1 MKQLQ
6 PMAFLLGLFLFNQLV
21 AQPDIAWQ
29 RCYGSSGFDAFTDV
43 KLLNDNGFI
52 ACIDYSVSDFDAA
65 GLYEFLSP
73 ATLVRFDSS
82 FNIQWYSSFGG
93 FDGASA
99 FMEVKTLPDG
109 GFIGFGYTYATDGDF
124 TDNHGDT
131 DIILVRTDSLGQ
143 KIWSK
148 CYGGP
153 YNDFSS
159 NFITTKDNG
168 YLLCGYS
175 NGSGGDIPGHY
186 GSSFSDDVVVI
197 KTDSMGNILWSKH
210 FGTSGDDSPL
220 SNPIEIDRGY
230 YILNLVCTADD
241 YDMEGVGGDII
252 KRWLLKLDSLG
263 NIVDEHIIAGEADI
277 YAIALTRMVAAG
289 DFIYQTTASNP
300 YTTIFEDVTG
310 IGGLYDGALAIFNQ
324 NLDFVDLKVFGGT
337 GADFLD
343 RCIIDDYGNIFLLG
357 LSTSFDGDLSG
368 NYNMGKDFDYWLLKL
383 KPDLE
388 IEWSMNFGGGGNSE
402 SAGGNILG
410 DIIFRNNQLFF
421 FGISQAIEV
430 MPTFDVECGHYN
442 PANIPS
448 MDAWLVAFDE
458 LTQVE
463 DPFASQT
470 NISVFPIPAN
480 NELRIISN
488 IQKAFPYEIFA
499 STGARLQSGIS
510 EEQGVV
516 EVSRIPNGVYYL
528 KVYLQE
534 NQSQTISFVII
545 H

>member
-1 MKQLQ
+1 MKQIYLV
-6 PMAFLLGLFLFNQLV
+6 ALLFGLILFNRLE

-29 RCYGSSGFDAFTDV
+29 RCFGSSGFDRFSDV

-65 GLYEFLSP
+65 GLYDFLSP

-109 GFIGFGYTYATDGDF
+109 GFIGFGYTYASDGDF
-124 TDNHGDT
+124 TDSHGDA

-148 CYGGP
+148 SYGGP

-159 NFITTKDNG
+159 NFIATKDNG

-186 GSSFSDDVVVI
+186 GSSFTDDIVVV
-197 KTDSMGNILWSKH
+197 KTDSSGNILWSKH
-210 FGTSGDDSPL
+210 FGTSGDDGPL

-230 YILNLVCTADD
+230 YILNLGCIGDD
-241 YDMEGVGGDII
+241 FDMSGVGGDII

-263 NIVDEHIIAGEADI
+263 NIVDENIIAGEADI
-277 YAIALTRMVAAG
+277 FTIARTRMMAVN
-289 DFIYQTTASNP
+289 DLIYQTTASNP
-300 YTTIFEDVTG
+300 YTNIFDDVTG
-310 IGGLYDGALAIFNQ
+310 IGGTYDGALAIFNQ
-324 NLDFVDLKVFGGT
+324 DLDFIDLKVFGGT
-337 GADFLD
+337 GTDFLD
-343 RCIIDDYGNIFLLG
+343 RFIIDDYGNIFMLG
-357 LSTSFDGDLSG
+357 LSKSIDGDLPS
-368 NYNMGKDFDYWLLKL
+368 NYNMGEGYDYWLLKL
-383 KPDLE
+383 KPNLE
-388 IEWSMNFGGGGNSE
+388 LEWSMNFGGGGNSE
-402 SAGGNILG
+402 ATGSHTIG
-410 DIIFRNNQLFF
+410 DIIFRGNQLFF

-458 LTQVE
+458 LTLVE
-463 DPFASQT
+463 DQIAPQS
-470 NISVFPIPAN
+470 NISVYPIPAN

-488 IQKAFPYEIFA
+488 IQEALPYEIFGL
-499 STGARLQSGIS
+499 TGARLQSGTS

-516 EVSRIPNGVYYL
+516 DVSQIPNGVYYL

-534 NQSQTISFVII
+534 NQFQTISIVIL